1 MKTITKTIG
10 GILTALILA
19 DMIFFA
25 AILGAI
31 ASGERI
37 GYVNGWWR
45 GHLEVAAKIIN
56 YDREKSIAG
65 K

>member
-1 MKTITKTIG
+1 MKKVTKTIG
-10 GILTALILA
+10 GIVCSLILA

-31 ASGERI
+31 ASGERV
-37 GYVNGWWR
+37 GYVNGWWK

>member
-19 DMIFFA
+19 DLVFFTMILA
-25 AILGAI
+25 AI
-31 ASGERI
+31 ASGERV